1 MTRPV
6 SFYCRVIISLELYRE
21 NWQGGYI
28 YVTNFPYEI
37 NTALGRYSGFHFIL
51 LPKNI
56 KSFKDDFEC
65 SVRATF
71 RSIVNADIYY
81 YDPQLIASSLAKY
94 FLKDNKTLTSP
105 SLKQFKLSTFIR

>member
-1 MTRPV
+1 MK
-6 SFYCRVIISLELYRE
+6 VIYFVVYRLVF
-21 NWQGGYI
+21 NRTLSI

-37 NTALGRYSGFHFIL
+37 NTALVRYSGFHFIL

-65 SVRATF
+65 SVRDTF
-71 RSIVNADIYY
+71 TSIVNADIYY

-94 FLKDNKTLTSP
+94 FLKDK
-105 SLKQFKLSTFIR
+105 KLFYDLC